1 VSTYCFRAL
10 CFSSREL
17 YFSVHIKEDNI
28 RSKTQIVDVNRNNL
42 YDFAHCF
49 LQNRKHP
56 GYVAKTNWLKKRLT
70 EGLRYKLLAT
80 DERKWIGFI
89 EYAPAA
95 KAWRAVKAR
104 GYMVIHCIW
113 TYPKSI
119 QHKGYGKML
128 LDECLKDTRKNNMLG
143 VVVLTRSSS
152 KGTFIA
158 KRDLFIKSGFKLVD
172 TAHPD
177 HELFAFRFMKNAP
190 APKFPRDLEER
201 LQKYKSGLTIIWSNQ
216 CPYVGKSLGEIFET
230 AKKRGIRFNSVEL
243 KTPKEAQ
250 SAPTPYAV
258 FSIIYNGKVVAD
270 HMVSNTRFKNILKEI
285 SL

>member
-1 VSTYCFRAL
+1 MPG
-10 CFSSREL
+10 
-17 YFSVHIKEDNI
+17 I
-28 RSKTQIVDVNRNNL
+28 QIVDVNKNNM

-56 GYVAKTNWLKKRLT
+56 GYTAKTNWLKKRLT
-70 EGLRYKLLAT
+70 EGLRYKLLVT
-80 DERKWIGFI
+80 DDRKWIGFV
-89 EYAPAA
+89 EYAPAE
-95 KAWRAVKAR
+95 KAWRAVKAK

-113 TYPKSI
+113 IYPKSI

-128 LDECLKDTRKNNMLG
+128 LGECLKDTKKNNMLG
-143 VVVLTRSSS
+143 VVVLTRSSP

-158 KRDLFIKSGFKLVD
+158 RRDLFIESGFTLVD
-172 TAHPD
+172 TAPPD
-177 HELFAFRFMKNAP
+177 YELLAKKFVKNAP
-190 APKFPRDLEER
+190 GPRFPGDFEKR
-201 LQKYKSGLTIIWSNQ
+201 LQKYKRGLTIIWSNQ

-230 AKKRGIRFNSVEL
+230 AKRSGTRFKSVEL

-258 FSIIYNGKVVAD
+258 FSIIHNGKVAAD

-285 SL
+285 GL

>member
-1 VSTYCFRAL
+1 MP
-10 CFSSREL
+10 
-17 YFSVHIKEDNI
+17 SVKV
-28 RSKTQIVDVNRNNL
+28 VDVSERNL

-56 GYVAKTNWLKKRLT
+56 GYIAKTDWLKKRLI
-70 EGLRYKLLAT
+70 EGLRYKLLVTNAG
-80 DERKWIGFI
+80 KWIGFI

-95 KAWRAVKAR
+95 KAWRAVKAN

-128 LDECLKDTRKNNMLG
+128 LQECLNDAKKDSMHG
-143 VVVLTRSSS
+143 VVVLTRSSP

-158 KRDLFIKSGFKLVD
+158 KRGLFLKAGFKLTD
-172 TAHPD
+172 TWPPD
-177 HELFAFRFMKNAP
+177 QELLVKKFLKSAP
-190 APKFPRDLEER
+190 DPRFPRDFEKR
-201 LQKYKSGLTIIWSNQ
+201 LQKHKSGLTIIWSDQ
-216 CPYVGKSLGEIFET
+216 CPYVGKSLGEILET
-230 AKKRGIRFNSVEL
+230 AKKKGIKFKSVEL
-243 KTPKEAQ
+243 RTAREAQ
-250 SAPTPYAV
+250 AAPTPYAV

-285 SL
+285 GL